1 MARPVKVRRIS
12 ALPEVYKQEGP
23 AVTLTL
29 DEFECI
35 RLIDHCGLS
44 QAECG
49 IQMEVARTTIALI
62 YERARKKIADS
73 IVYGRPLVIT
83 GGSYRLMEKDE
94 IGTLPDADD
103 AGKAADQI

>member
-12 ALPEVYKQEGP
+12 ALPEVYRQEGP

-44 QAECG
+44 QECG
-49 IQMEVARTTIALI
+49 LQMEVARTTIALI
-62 YERARKKIADS
+62 YERARRKIAES
-73 IVYGRPLVIT
+73 IVYGRPLEVS
-83 GGSYRLMEKDE
+83 GGSYRLS
-94 IGTLPDADD
+94 
-103 AGKAADQI
+103 DQEETVSE

>member
-12 ALPEVYKQEGP
+12 ALPETYQEAGP
-23 AVTLTL
+23 AIRLGL

-49 IQMEVARTTIALI
+49 EKMQVARTTVALI
-62 YERARKKIADS
+62 YEHARKKIAES
-73 IVYGRPLVIT
+73 IVYGRELEIS
-83 GGSYRLMEKDE
+83 GGNYRIEE
-94 IGTLPDADD
+94 
-103 AGKAADQI
+103 AGEAFS